1 MQHIVFGGEGDKKRE
16 RLKENILPVTL
27 LASLVIGSVAAPFL
41 PKFAGPLAVAQARKP
56 HIYQTI
62 TDLPGKLTRSKT
74 IASGQSIRPKK
85 ERPRVR
91 TSDSVSVISNSS
103 SRTKSPQ
110 SHSTPSSPA
119 AKPERRSFSL
129 TRRSTSKTDSLVVP
143 GLPSSSSSL
152 PDLRIER
159 SVTVGV
165 SAPGVNSVR
174 RARKGPSTPL
184 LLSASKRI
192 HMLKAN
198 YFRNETQFL
207 SALVD
212 ISNRLVL
219 VPKPARLSA
228 LRAELALLN
237 NDLPSEVDIPVI
249 CPATEGQDR
258 SQTGYHRVVRINPAE
273 ATVLNSAEKVPYL
286 IMVEV
291 LRDDFD
297 FDPEKSDNERLISTL
312 VSEEG
317 GEGVR
322 RRIFDLSEAPR
333 GAAYRG
339 SDGGENGVDSVFEPS
354 KGDIGTSPAI
364 DEPFNVDT
372 VPQVSESGPP
382 AVRAA
387 AQTPRLSSGGST
399 VSSRTSEL
407 STTRSGSPGPK
418 KSSYVSRPNSEA
430 PDLSALATHMRTAA
444 AMLAQ
449 LDASSSKRPKN
460 EVAAI
465 KSKIIASMQNLEEQN
480 FFFETAPLPT
490 FDTIMA
496 SAAAAAP
503 LVTAGSEEGETPIP
517 PNLNAEAGAAR
528 MENDQKTSGV
538 ERKAD
543 RDDPSAA
550 TFGEEWTVK
559 RERIRKS
566 SPYGWCKNWDLLSV
580 IVKTGA
586 DLRQEAF
593 ACQLIHVCGKI
604 WEKADVPVWI
614 KRMQILVTGEV
625 GRQSSRSY
633 IISMLTYSIVVWV
646 DRNYHEWH
654 FFALF
659 ETKSYHCV
667 HCLWNESQRSNC
679 VIERPFC
686 QGIGCSS
693 YGLHQG

>member
-1 MQHIVFGGEGDKKRE
+1 
-16 RLKENILPVTL
+16 
-27 LASLVIGSVAAPFL
+27 
-41 PKFAGPLAVAQARKP
+41 
-56 HIYQTI
+56 
-62 TDLPGKLTRSKT
+62 
-74 IASGQSIRPKK
+74 
-85 ERPRVR
+85 
-91 TSDSVSVISNSS
+91 
-103 SRTKSPQ
+103 
-110 SHSTPSSPA
+110 
-119 AKPERRSFSL
+119 
-129 TRRSTSKTDSLVVP
+129 
-143 GLPSSSSSL
+143 
-152 PDLRIER
+152 
-159 SVTVGV
+159 
-165 SAPGVNSVR
+165 
-174 RARKGPSTPL
+174 
-184 LLSASKRI
+184 
-192 HMLKAN
+192 MLKAN

-258 SQTGYHRVVRINPAE
+258 SQIGYHRVVRINPAE

-297 FDPEKSDNERLISTL
+297 FDPEKPDNERLISTL
-312 VSEEG
+312 LSEEG

-333 GAAYRG
+333 GSAYRG
-339 SDGGENGVDSVFEPS
+339 SDGENGVDSVFEPS
-354 KGDIGTSPAI
+354 KGDIGTSPII
-364 DEPFNVDT
+364 DEPFDIGT
-372 VPQVSESGPP
+372 TLQASESGLPV
-382 AVRAA
+382 ARTAT

-399 VSSRTSEL
+399 VSSRTSRTSEP

-418 KSSYVSRPNSEA
+418 KSSYVLRPNSEA

-496 SAAAAAP
+496 AAAP
-503 LVTAGSEEGETPIP
+503 LASTGSEEGETPIP
-517 PNLNAEAGAAR
+517 SNLNAEAGAAR

-550 TFGEEWTVK
+550 TFGEEWMVK
-559 RERIRKS
+559 KERIRKS

-604 WEKADVPVWI
+604 WEKTDVPVWI

-625 GRQSSRSY
+625 GGKSSRSY
-633 IISMLTYSIVVWV
+633 IISMLTHSIVVWV

-667 HCLWNESQRSNC
+667 HCLWNES
-679 VIERPFC
+679 
-686 QGIGCSS
+686 
-693 YGLHQG
+693 

>member
-1 MQHIVFGGEGDKKRE
+1 
-16 RLKENILPVTL
+16 
-27 LASLVIGSVAAPFL
+27 
-41 PKFAGPLAVAQARKP
+41 
-56 HIYQTI
+56 
-62 TDLPGKLTRSKT
+62 
-74 IASGQSIRPKK
+74 
-85 ERPRVR
+85 
-91 TSDSVSVISNSS
+91 
-103 SRTKSPQ
+103 
-110 SHSTPSSPA
+110 
-119 AKPERRSFSL
+119 
-129 TRRSTSKTDSLVVP
+129 
-143 GLPSSSSSL
+143 
-152 PDLRIER
+152 
-159 SVTVGV
+159 
-165 SAPGVNSVR
+165 
-174 RARKGPSTPL
+174 
-184 LLSASKRI
+184 
-192 HMLKAN
+192 MLKAN

-312 VSEEG
+312 LSEEG
-317 GEGVR
+317 GEGMR

-333 GAAYRG
+333 GSAYRG

-354 KGDIGTSPAI
+354 KGDIGTSPII
-364 DEPFNVDT
+364 DEPFNIDAT
-372 VPQVSESGPP
+372 LQASESGQP
-382 AVRAA
+382 AVRTI
-387 AQTPRLSSGGST
+387 AQTSRLSSGGST

-418 KSSYVSRPNSEA
+418 KSSYVLRPNSEA

-496 SAAAAAP
+496 AAAP
-503 LVTAGSEEGETPIP
+503 LVSTESEEGETPIP
-517 PNLNAEAGAAR
+517 SNLNAEAGAAR

-550 TFGEEWTVK
+550 TFGEEWMVK
-559 RERIRKS
+559 KERIRKS

-604 WEKADVPVWI
+604 WEKTDVPVWI

-625 GRQSSRSY
+625 GGKSSRSY
-633 IISMLTYSIVVWV
+633 IISVLTHSIVVWV

-667 HCLWNESQRSNC
+667 HCFWNES
-679 VIERPFC
+679 
-686 QGIGCSS
+686 
-693 YGLHQG
+693 

>member
-1 MQHIVFGGEGDKKRE
+1 
-16 RLKENILPVTL
+16 
-27 LASLVIGSVAAPFL
+27 
-41 PKFAGPLAVAQARKP
+41 
-56 HIYQTI
+56 
-62 TDLPGKLTRSKT
+62 
-74 IASGQSIRPKK
+74 
-85 ERPRVR
+85 
-91 TSDSVSVISNSS
+91 
-103 SRTKSPQ
+103 
-110 SHSTPSSPA
+110 
-119 AKPERRSFSL
+119 
-129 TRRSTSKTDSLVVP
+129 
-143 GLPSSSSSL
+143 
-152 PDLRIER
+152 
-159 SVTVGV
+159 
-165 SAPGVNSVR
+165 
-174 RARKGPSTPL
+174 
-184 LLSASKRI
+184 
-192 HMLKAN
+192 MLKTN

-249 CPATEGQDR
+249 CPAIKGQDSSR
-258 SQTGYHRVVRINPAE
+258 TGYHRVVRINPAE

-291 LRDDFD
+291 LMDDFD
-297 FDPEKSDNERLISTL
+297 FDPEKSDNQRLISAL

-317 GEGVR
+317 GEGAR

-333 GAAYRG
+333 GTAYRG
-339 SDGGENGVDSVFEPS
+339 NDNGENGMDSVFEPS
-354 KGDIGTSPAI
+354 KGDIGTSPII
-364 DEPFNVDT
+364 DEPFNVD
-372 VPQVSESGPP
+372 VMLESSDPEP
-382 AVRAA
+382 AAIKAA
-387 AQTPRLSSGGST
+387 VQTPRLSSGGST
-399 VSSRTSEL
+399 ISSRTSEL
-407 STTRSGSPGPK
+407 STTRSGSPASK
-418 KSSYVSRPNSEA
+418 KQAYPSRSNSEA

-480 FFFETAPLPT
+480 FFLETAPLPT

-496 SAAAAAP
+496 NAATVAP
-503 LVTAGSEEGETPIP
+503 LSTTDAGEGETTVPS
-517 PNLNAEAGAAR
+517 NLNTEAGAAR

-559 RERIRKS
+559 KERIRKS

-614 KRMQILVTGEV
+614 KKMQILVTGEV
-625 GRQSSRSY
+625 GRKSFHSY
-633 IISMLTYSIVVWV
+633 TPL
-646 DRNYHEWH
+646 
-654 FFALF
+654 
-659 ETKSYHCV
+659 C
-667 HCLWNESQRSNC
+667 
-679 VIERPFC
+679 
-686 QGIGCSS
+686 
-693 YGLHQG
+693 

>member
-1 MQHIVFGGEGDKKRE
+1 
-16 RLKENILPVTL
+16 
-27 LASLVIGSVAAPFL
+27 
-41 PKFAGPLAVAQARKP
+41 
-56 HIYQTI
+56 
-62 TDLPGKLTRSKT
+62 
-74 IASGQSIRPKK
+74 
-85 ERPRVR
+85 
-91 TSDSVSVISNSS
+91 
-103 SRTKSPQ
+103 
-110 SHSTPSSPA
+110 
-119 AKPERRSFSL
+119 
-129 TRRSTSKTDSLVVP
+129 
-143 GLPSSSSSL
+143 
-152 PDLRIER
+152 
-159 SVTVGV
+159 
-165 SAPGVNSVR
+165 
-174 RARKGPSTPL
+174 
-184 LLSASKRI
+184 
-192 HMLKAN
+192 MLKAN

-249 CPATEGQDR
+249 CPATEGQDK

-312 VSEEG
+312 LSEEG
-317 GEGVR
+317 VEGTR

-333 GAAYRG
+333 GAAYRS

-364 DEPFNVDT
+364 DEPFSMDT
-372 VPQVSESGPP
+372 APQASESGPP
-382 AVRAA
+382 VVRAA

-399 VSSRTSEL
+399 VSSRTSEP

-418 KSSYVSRPNSEA
+418 KSSYAPRPNSEV

-503 LVTAGSEEGETPIP
+503 LVITGSEEGETPIP

-604 WEKADVPVWI
+604 WKKADVPVWI

-625 GRQSSRSY
+625 CGKSFRSY
-633 IISMLTYSIVVWV
+633 IISLYV
-646 DRNYHEWH
+646 D
-654 FFALF
+654 
-659 ETKSYHCV
+659 T
-667 HCLWNESQRSNC
+667 
-679 VIERPFC
+679 
-686 QGIGCSS
+686 
-693 YGLHQG
+693 

>member
-1 MQHIVFGGEGDKKRE
+1 M
-16 RLKENILPVTL
+16 
-27 LASLVIGSVAAPFL
+27 
-41 PKFAGPLAVAQARKP
+41 
-56 HIYQTI
+56 
-62 TDLPGKLTRSKT
+62 
-74 IASGQSIRPKK
+74 
-85 ERPRVR
+85 
-91 TSDSVSVISNSS
+91 
-103 SRTKSPQ
+103 
-110 SHSTPSSPA
+110 
-119 AKPERRSFSL
+119 
-129 TRRSTSKTDSLVVP
+129 
-143 GLPSSSSSL
+143 
-152 PDLRIER
+152 
-159 SVTVGV
+159 
-165 SAPGVNSVR
+165 
-174 RARKGPSTPL
+174 
-184 LLSASKRI
+184 
-192 HMLKAN
+192 
-198 YFRNETQFL
+198 
-207 SALVD
+207 
-212 ISNRLVL
+212 
-219 VPKPARLSA
+219 PKPARLSA

-258 SQTGYHRVVRINPAE
+258 LQTGYHRVVRINPAE

-297 FDPEKSDNERLISTL
+297 FDPEKPDNERLISTL
-312 VSEEG
+312 LSEEG

-333 GAAYRG
+333 GSAYRG
-339 SDGGENGVDSVFEPS
+339 SDGGENGVDSVFEPP
-354 KGDIGTSPAI
+354 KGDIGALPIVDKSL
-364 DEPFNVDT
+364 DVDT
-372 VPQVSESGPP
+372 TLQSNESGPP

-407 STTRSGSPGPK
+407 STTPSGSPGPK
-418 KSSYVSRPNSEA
+418 KSSYVARPNSEA

-460 EVAAI
+460 EVATI
-465 KSKIIASMQNLEEQN
+465 RSKIIASMQDLEEQN
-480 FFFETAPLPT
+480 FFFGTAPLPT
-490 FDTIMA
+490 FDTIM
-496 SAAAAAP
+496 SAAVAAP
-503 LVTAGSEEGETPIP
+503 LVTTGSEEGEVPVP
-517 PNLNAEAGAAR
+517 SNLNAEAGAAR

-550 TFGEEWTVK
+550 MFGEEWTVK

-625 GRQSSRSY
+625 GGKSSRSY
-633 IISMLTYSIVVWV
+633 IISMLTRSIVIWV

-667 HCLWNESQRSNC
+667 HCAWNES
-679 VIERPFC
+679 
-686 QGIGCSS
+686 
-693 YGLHQG
+693 